1 MGKNG
6 PQPDRAL
13 SQRKLK
19 IAAVLTVAFFVVS
32 AVLTRE
38 TR

>member
-13 SQRKLK
+13 SQRKLT
-19 IAAVLTVAFFVVS
+19 AVLTVAFFVVS